1 MKRVVAALALACA
14 LAPAPVAQKESKP
27 WTDWSKKDAEKILN
41 DSAWGQT
48 QTQTDTSEMFFTPTD
63 ANARNARRDA
73 EGASNQ
79 AIDIKYRIRFLSA
92 RPIRQ
97 AFARVQLL
105 GAQGPNKAIEDSLK
119 NFADAP
125 PNPDSII
132 VAVTYESKDGR
143 VSGRAFQAFSA
154 ATAETIRNKSY
165 LQRKDG
171 QRLYLT
177 EYQRPD
183 QNPLRAALFAFPRV
197 VDGKPFIT
205 PETGEVRFVS
215 SLGQGVELNMRFDV
229 SKMSYGGALEY

>member
-1 MKRVVAALALACA
+1 MKRIAAALALACA
-14 LAPAPVAQKESKP
+14 LTTALVAQNEMKP

-41 DSAWGQT
+41 DSPWGQT
-48 QTQTDTSEMFFTPTD
+48 QTQTDTSEMFYTPTEPG
-63 ANARNARRDA
+63 ARNARRDA
-73 EGASNQ
+73 EGNTNQ
-79 AIDIKYRIRFLSA
+79 AINIKYRIRFLSA

-105 GAQGPNKAIEDSLK
+105 DAQSPNKAMVEGLK

-143 VSGRAFQAFSA
+143 VSGRAFQAFST
-154 ATAETIRNKSY
+154 ATAETIRNKTY

-171 QRLYLT
+171 QRLFLT

-183 QNPLRAALFAFPRV
+183 QNPLRAAFFAFPRV

-205 PETGEVRFVS
+205 PETGEVRFVA

-229 SKMSYGGALEY
+229 SKMNYGGALEY